1 MDFNS
6 PFLPMFPDSPEVGS
20 PAPTPLGQLPLFMFA
35 LVIIYYLFII
45 YLFTNECIYSGGQ
58 GVLGDTN

>member
-1 MDFNS
+1 
-6 PFLPMFPDSPEVGS
+6 MFPDSPEVGS